1 MLEREINQLKLI
13 EFFHKCSVFMKNSMN
28 MNLSLSIFSCCS
40 VRSLVIF
47 WDTGCID
54 FYHLLRL
61 NSPKRPLL
69 PPICLSKASPRKGT
83 KYFLSS
89 QYSRS
94 GCSHLNLPYLQF
106 CLKCFIW
113 FGFGTNVFCWLFLSY
128 TTLTLLPQPPV
139 PTFLRKLLPW
149 NACAPH
155 LTQVSSLQ
163 QREHS
168 KVLDPYIHARAIA
181 CASS

>member
-1 MLEREINQLKLI
+1 MQCFYEKFYKHE
-13 EFFHKCSVFMKNSMN
+13 
-28 MNLSLSIFSCCS
+28 SLPSIFSCCS
-40 VRSLVIF
+40 VWSRAIF
-47 WDTGCID
+47 WDKGCID

-61 NSPKRPLL
+61 NSPVQPLL
-69 PPICLSKASPRKGT
+69 PPICLSLRKGT
-83 KYFLSS
+83 KDLLSF

-94 GCSHLNLPYLQF
+94 GCSHLNLTYLRF

-128 TTLTLLPQPPV
+128 TTVTLLPQPPV
-139 PTFLRKLLPW
+139 PTSLRKLLPW
-149 NACAPH
+149 NSCAPP

-163 QREHS
+163 QPEHS
-168 KVLDPYIHARAIA
+168 KVSTPYIHARAIA